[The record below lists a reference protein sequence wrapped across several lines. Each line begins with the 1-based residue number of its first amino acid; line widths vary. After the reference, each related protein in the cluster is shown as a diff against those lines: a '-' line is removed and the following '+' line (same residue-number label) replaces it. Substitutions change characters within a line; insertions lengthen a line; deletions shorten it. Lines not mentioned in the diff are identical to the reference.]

1 MKTRTLILPLLL
13 TLTTAFAE
21 NHNTQSSTPGWSCG
35 FEDAT
40 SLPNGWSSEGQ
51 ISITPQDAFKG
62 ADALVLDRAAAD
74 REKPCSAT
82 TPAFPITAGTWEF
95 SCATASDLESPD
107 SSYDGVVTVETLDAG
122 GKIIDQVVLADT
134 YGKHPWQ
141 LSRQRLAISNRA
153 AKARFTVRLNKT
165 IGRFRVDELGAKPVI
180 DEDKV
185 SAVNRIVF
193 SSPQLGN
200 MFKPEDPRI
209 LTLTVESTRELN
221 DAERILTWTVRD
233 YWSAEQAPAETVTV
247 TANGKNKD
255 RFRYTGSIDLAKM
268 PLEVGRYYEIHAQV
282 PLTDNDPYR
291 NWSSFAI
298 LPVAPAKAYKPAQI
312 PFGAG
317 AWDGRIAVC
326 TQLSDRLGCRIG
338 SRAQAAPCA
347 QLDMGIMSGT
357 PGVHEIEHHTRDYEK
372 MTEAAQREAIR
383 KWLAENGKQ
392 PPSPVVMVLGNEP
405 GNSGERLKEAVRC
418 YKTAY
423 DEIKKVA
430 PETIVIA
437 TSVSA
442 DEEYFKLGFQDAC
455 DAFNYHI
462 YESPQGARE
471 GMEAYKT
478 LMKKYNCVKPV
489 WVTEIGLN
497 AQGMTRQYISG
508 DMARKVAALFAAGGA
523 WMSWFDTVYPDGDAK
538 GVGSNGDAFNMF
550 DGRYNINSPRLDA
563 VMYYNLING
572 ILIKKFANERAWKDG
587 IKGCLFHDDDGQCFV
602 ILWKDKGRADVV
614 LPLVGVKEVSCVH
627 IDGRRTTLDAGG
639 TGIGLSIGEDPLLLS
654 YKGPATLPE
663 TLAEPK
669 IRIDSAPER
678 LVRGIP
684 ATITL
689 QTKADPKL
697 VTLLTPPGWKVE
709 RSSSNPLSFTIASPE
724 TSMAKAGD
732 LLVRLANASGNV
744 IAELATRPTIA
755 GRLGVAI
762 WPVPAAALGGQPS
775 AQVEINNLA
784 AEPQTVNWTF
794 ALTGEQLM
802 IHGGHF
808 APLQPSSA
816 FLADTGSGKVTV
828 AANSRQMVTVPL
840 SGIDPL
846 KLYHAKA
853 AITDAGGG
861 TITCA
866 RALGGFAS
874 VPRTVAMK
882 LDGVLDEP
890 EWKKATPCL
899 LNQASQYFVFGA
911 GKAWKG
917 PDDLSATLRCLW
929 DDKYL
934 YIGVEVIDDVFRNVG
949 AGGDLY
955 AGDGLQF
962 LFDPK
967 RDQEEKPGKY
977 DAIFAVGTKGP
988 EAWYS
993 LTGSSSVPSGVQK
1006 DVVVTMKRGAN
1017 GNATYEIAIPWA
1029 KLAPFEPHVGAD
1041 LGTAMIVNEDD
1052 GTGRCGYIGWFGDV
1066 SNKLIDIVGDLI
1078 LGE

>member
-1 MKTRTLILPLLL
+1 MKTCALILLLL
-13 TLTTAFAE
+13 LPLTSAFAE
-21 NHNTQSSTPGWSCG
+21 NLNPQSNTPGWSCG
-35 FEDAT
+35 FEEMT
-40 SLPNGWSSEGQ
+40 TLPNGWSYEGL
-51 ISITPQDAFKG
+51 ISITAENTFKG
-62 ADALVLDRAAAD
+62 SNALVLNRAAAN

-82 TPAFPITAGTWEF
+82 TAAFPITAGSWEF

-107 SSYDGVVTVETLDAG
+107 SSYDGVITVEILNAK
-122 GKIIDQVVLADT
+122 GKIIDQIVIADV
-134 YGKHPWQ
+134 YGKRPWQ
-141 LSRQRLAISNRA
+141 LTRQRLSIPARA
-153 AKARFTVRLNKT
+153 VSARFVIQLNKT
-165 IGRFRVDELGAKPVI
+165 IGTFRVDELAAKPVA

-185 SAVNRIVF
+185 AAINRIVF
-193 SSPQLGN
+193 SSSQLGN
-200 MFKPEDPRI
+200 MFRLEDPRI
-209 LTLTVESTRELN
+209 LTVTVESIRELT
-221 DAERILTWTVRD
+221 DTERVLTWTVRD
-233 YWSAEQAPAETVTV
+233 YWSAEQAPPETVTV

-255 RFRYTGSIDLAKM
+255 RFSYTGSIDLAKM
-268 PLEVGRYYEIHAQV
+268 PLEVGRYYEIHGQI
-282 PLTDNDPYR
+282 PLTDSDPYR

-298 LPVAPAKAYKPAQI
+298 LPVAPAKAYKPTQI

-338 SRAQAAPCA
+338 NRPQAALCA

-357 PGVHEIEHHTRDYEK
+357 PGVYEIEHHTRDYEK
-372 MTEAAQREAIR
+372 MTEATQREAIR

-418 YKTAY
+418 YKIAY

-455 DAFNYHI
+455 DAFNYHV
-462 YESPQGARE
+462 YESPQGLRA
-471 GMEAYKT
+471 GMEAYGA
-478 LMKKYNCVKPV
+478 LMKKYHCVKPV
-489 WVTEIGLN
+489 WVTETGLN
-497 AQGMTRQYISG
+497 AQGMTRQYVAS
-508 DMARKVAALFAAGGA
+508 DMARKVATFFAAGGA
-523 WMSWFDTVYPDGDAK
+523 WMSWFDTVYPDTDAK
-538 GVGSNGDAFNMF
+538 GVGSSGDAFNMF

-563 VMYYNLING
+563 IMYYNLING
-572 ILIKKFANERAWKDG
+572 ILIKKFANERTWKDG
-587 IKGCLFHDDDGQCFV
+587 INGCLFRDGDGWCFA
-602 ILWKDKGRADVV
+602 ILWKDKGRSDVV
-614 LPLVGVKEVSCVH
+614 LPLVGVKDVSCVH
-627 IDGRRTTLDAGG
+627 IDGRRTMLDANG

-663 TLAEPK
+663 SLAEPE
-669 IRIDSAPER
+669 IRISSAPER
-678 LVRGIP
+678 LIRGMP

-689 QTKADPKL
+689 GTKADPKL
-697 VTLLTPPGWKVE
+697 VSLLTPPGWKVE
-709 RSSSNPLSFTIASPE
+709 RNPSNPLSFTIASPE
-724 TSMAKAGD
+724 ASMAKAGD
-732 LLVRLANASGNV
+732 LLVHLANARGRV

-762 WPVPAAALGGQPS
+762 WPKPAATLDGQPS
-775 AQVEINNLA
+775 VQIEINNLA
-784 AEPQTVNWTF
+784 AQPQTVNWTF
-794 ALTGEQLM
+794 SLTGEQLM
-802 IHGGHF
+802 THGGYF
-808 APLQPSSA
+808 SPLQPTNA
-816 FLADTGSGKVTV
+816 FLADAGSGKATV
-828 AANSRQMVTVPL
+828 AANSLQMVTIPL

-853 AITDAGGG
+853 SITDADGG

-874 VPRTVAMK
+874 VPRAAAVK

-890 EWKKATPCL
+890 AWKRATPCL
-899 LNQASQYFVFGA
+899 LNKASQYFAFGE

-917 PDDLSATLRCLW
+917 PDDLSATQRCLW
-929 DDKYL
+929 DNKYL
-934 YIGVEVIDDVFRNVG
+934 YIGVEVTDDVFRNVG
-949 AGGDLY
+949 ADGDLY
-955 AGDGLQF
+955 AGDGVQF

-977 DAIFAVGTKGP
+977 DAVFAVGTKGP

-993 LTGSSSVPSGVQK
+993 LTGSSSVPSGIQK
-1006 DVVVTMKRGAN
+1006 DVIVTMKRGAN

-1041 LGTAMIVNEDD
+1041 LGAAMIVNEDD